1 MNSQPIFDP
10 GIARDLAARSQPAE
24 VWKIPASQYE
34 RFGVRDADS
43 PPPGNPPMCDCNDDD
58 PYQGRLK
65 DCAAEG
71 TDPILADT
79 KGNMILWLQGML
91 GAQAVD
97 ALQQAIWMHFN
108 RQLPGYIG
116 GDSGFDGWACVS
128 GGERDDAV
136 HVWASRLDSTVVV
149 NGITVNGLQIEA
161 VVVPESTIQA
171 QATSTREEP
180 PTPIVIVVTAT
191 PEATLTPE
199 STVIAQAT
207 VQTAE
212 STPRPKHKV
221 TEADWIYYGAIA
233 LIPIGIGVGVA
244 VLTRGGLEALA
255 VAGHR
260 LSRGAKLQEQ
270 NRRTRVERTS
280 YTRNRR

>member
-1 MNSQPIFDP
+1 MFIEMNSQPFFDP
-10 GIARDLAARSQPAE
+10 IIARDLAAPPNPAY

-43 PPPGNPPMCDCNDDD
+43 PPSGYPPMCDCNGGS

-71 TDPILADT
+71 ADPILADT

-108 RQLPGYIG
+108 RRLPGLT

-128 GGERDDAV
+128 GGERSDAV
-136 HVWASRLDSTVVV
+136 YVWASKLDSTVTV

-161 VVVPESTIQA
+161 VVVPESTIQI
-171 QATSTREEP
+171 QATPTREEP
-180 PTPIVIVVTAT
+180 PPPIVIVITAT
-191 PEATLTPE
+191 PKATPT
-199 STVIAQAT
+199 AQA
-207 VQTAE
+207 VAYPTAE
-212 STPRPKHKV
+212 STPQPRRKLTGGDAIV
-221 TEADWIYYGAIA
+221 YGGIVLA
-233 LIPIGIGVGVA
+233 GIGV
-244 VLTRGGLEALA
+244 VLIIPLLNRGGADALA
-255 VAGHR
+255 VVGR
-260 LSRGAKLQEQ
+260 KVSRAAALRRENRSLKAKK
-270 NRRTRVERTS
+270 RD
-280 YTRNRR
+280 YTIRRNR